1 MNRVHTPEEIVRI
14 MQQVEAKMATGL
26 SLNDA
31 AREIGINPGTL
42 SRWRKRY
49 GGIHLD
55 EAKKMMFL
63 EKENVRLK
71 RIVAE
76 LELDRSI
83 LKEALEGKY

>member
-1 MNRVHTPEEIVRI
+1 MCRV
-14 MQQVEAKMATGL
+14 ATGL
-26 SLNDA
+26 SANDA
-31 AREIGINPGTL
+31 ARQIGINPGTL

-49 GGIHLD
+49 GSMHLD

-83 LKEALEGKY
+83 YCCEGEPKN